1 MRRSTFSLLRAS
13 ILTAL
18 LGCPPGDKAD
28 DTASGARCVSPTS
41 ILLADGSASG
51 FVRCEDGAVNRV
63 SAEAVDPTI
72 DTPACVGDEEVRAC
86 ETDAECTDGA
96 YAKCISY
103 IDSDTYIG
111 YGDSWTACGCVYSC
125 ASDADCASGEVCL
138 SPDVEPLVWPAY
150 PACVPAEC
158 NTDDDCASG
167 ECGVGAYDDGCDT
180 TIALSCRDTA
190 DACRADDDCSGT
202 ETCWDGSD
210 WSCATTDCVIGR
222 PLMVDGDARVAPAA
236 ARADWTT
243 DLLVRFPADATER
256 AALAAYW
263 TRIAAF
269 EHASVASFARVTLQ
283 LMALGAP
290 RDLLADTQQ
299 AALDEVSHAA
309 FAYTLASRYAA
320 PIGPG
325 ALPYGGVF
333 VDTSARGVMLAVI
346 EEACVGET
354 MGAAELLAAA
364 DGAEEPA
371 LAAALRKAGE
381 DEARHAALAWRT
393 LAWLLDTHPELRP
406 EAEGALTARIA
417 RARRDGPTDSPDL
430 PAYGVPGREARA
442 AVHAQVLDDL
452 VPECLGAL
460 RAA

>member
-28 DTASGARCVSPTS
+28 DTASGARCTSPTS

-51 FVRCEDGAVNRV
+51 FVRCEDGAINRV

-86 ETDAECTDGA
+86 ESDAECTDGA

-138 SPDVEPLVWPAY
+138 SPDVEPLVWP
-150 PACVPAEC
+150 
-158 NTDDDCASG
+158 
-167 ECGVGAYDDGCDT
+167 
-180 TIALSCRDTA
+180 
-190 DACRADDDCSGT
+190 
-202 ETCWDGSD
+202 
-210 WSCATTDCVIGR
+210 
-222 PLMVDGDARVAPAA
+222 
-236 ARADWTT
+236 
-243 DLLVRFPADATER
+243 
-256 AALAAYW
+256 
-263 TRIAAF
+263 
-269 EHASVASFARVTLQ
+269 
-283 LMALGAP
+283 
-290 RDLLADTQQ
+290 
-299 AALDEVSHAA
+299 
-309 FAYTLASRYAA
+309 
-320 PIGPG
+320 IGPG

-371 LAAALRKAGE
+371 LATALRKAGE
-381 DEARHAALAWRT
+381 DEARHAALAGLIAYCAWMK
-393 LAWLLDTHPELRP
+393 LAMR
-406 EAEGALTARIA
+406 
-417 RARRDGPTDSPDL
+417 
-430 PAYGVPGREARA
+430 
-442 AVHAQVLDDL
+442 
-452 VPECLGAL
+452 
-460 RAA
+460 